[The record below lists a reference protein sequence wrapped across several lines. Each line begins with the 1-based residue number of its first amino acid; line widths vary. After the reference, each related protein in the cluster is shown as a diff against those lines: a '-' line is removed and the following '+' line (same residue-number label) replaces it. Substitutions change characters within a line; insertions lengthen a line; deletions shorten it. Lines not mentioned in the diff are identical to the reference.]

1 MGHYRELLLS
11 KDHMCLSLILDLVDN
26 ETESSAAIQAIS
38 VLSRSFQIA
47 FTTPIP
53 SKVPLFENYLPAAVD
68 PSNIV
73 TFSLDDQSLVKADK
87 YSLSDAS
94 EVFSSMLYGSF
105 KESNEEVVRLRD
117 VSQASLVLLL
127 VYCKSYVGELEL
139 SIAKPDVIDVL
150 DLLLISDR
158 YLILDLNVKLKDY
171 IKLKYFNAENLA
183 QLIKWCHMKLDLN
196 CGNEV
201 EDLYS
206 DACAFLLSGQ
216 IQQQQRVLIFKSII
230 RERTVWERLKAC
242 IFSTISHKLQKEFP
256 QFSTFLQFHFN

>member
-1 MGHYRELLLS
+1 VGHYRELLLS
-11 KDHMCLSLILDLVDN
+11 KDQSCLSLILDLVEN

-53 SKVPLFENYLPAAVD
+53 SKVPLFENYVPVAVEAC
-68 PSNIV
+68 NVV
-73 TFSLDDQSLVKADK
+73 TFSLDDQSLVRADK
-87 YSLSDAS
+87 CALSDTS

-105 KESNEEVVRLRD
+105 KESKEDVVRLKD
-117 VSQASLVLLL
+117 VSRASLILLL
-127 VYCKSYVGELEL
+127 VHCKSYVGEHEL
-139 SIAKPDVIDVL
+139 SIGKPDVVDVL
-150 DLLLISDR
+150 ELLLISDR
-158 YLILDLNVKLKDY
+158 YLILDLNVKLKDF
-171 IKLKYFNAENLA
+171 IKLKYFNAESLA
-183 QLIKWCHMKLDLN
+183 PLIKWCHLKLDLN

-201 EDLYS
+201 EELYG

-230 RERTVWERLKAC
+230 KERTVWERLKAC
-242 IFSTISHKLQKEFP
+242 IFATISHKLQKEFP